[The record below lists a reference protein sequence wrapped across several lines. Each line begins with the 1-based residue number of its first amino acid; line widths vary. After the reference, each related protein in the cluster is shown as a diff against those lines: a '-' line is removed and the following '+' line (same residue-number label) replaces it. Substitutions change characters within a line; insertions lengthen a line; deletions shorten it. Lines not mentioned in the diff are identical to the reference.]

1 MTPRTKDAF
10 CGVLASRNPAML
22 RKKVFPSVV
31 GFRIQHEEELAGE
44 AVVEDG
50 VGVEADADVEADAGV
65 EDGVGVETDVGVEAD
80 AGVVANADVA
90 DVGVEADVVPV
101 EAAVEG
107 ADGVEGKDGVGVEA
121 DADVE
126 ANAEVEDGVGVETDV
141 GVDADVEVNADVS
154 EDAGTQVISEV
165 TGPTSVGEPYP
176 PETLFILGPPLF
188 DANGEYIG
196 DPTDGADTNTQP
208 VEAPYSRDVMMSSDW
223 EKCEGYN
230 PTPKAGVEG
239 VLDVRLRKHY
249 TSAIT
254 SVDFQYYKSNPP
266 LFTDWNSCLID
277 CINSGIGEQLLSR
290 QILQVFGFAPTLIEV
305 QDKLQPDYY
314 FSRVLHSDGKNP
326 TFQELC
332 QDSKCMFLIQ
342 YMYLANGKWNYHYVM
357 LDTCARVVLCNT
369 LGVVPLHLGNA
380 PGRRTPNLIRET
392 MTSLKKVSKLLR
404 FEKVLKVHCLL
415 KKDVGKEKEHSD
427 HAAAQIG
434 HAAAAQIGHAAAAQ
448 IGHAAAAQIGHA
460 AAALSEQAAAV
471 LSEQAAAVLSEQA
484 AAALSEQAA
493 AVLSEQAPEQAAA
506 PAAWML
512 KIPKEKARKKAQKR
526 KKVMEPQT
534 DVTI

>member
-1 MTPRTKDAF
+1 
-10 CGVLASRNPAML
+10 ML

-44 AVVEDG
+44 TVVKTD

-404 FEKVLKVHCLL
+404 FEKVLKVRCLL
-415 KKDVGKEKEHSD
+415 KKVVGKEKEHSD

-448 IGHAAAAQIGHA
+448 IGHAAAA
-460 AAALSEQAAAV
+460 LPEQAAAV
-471 LSEQAAAVLSEQA
+471 LPEQAAAVLPEQAAAVLPEQA
-484 AAALSEQAA
+484 AAAL
-493 AVLSEQAPEQAAA
+493 PEQAAA
-506 PAAWML
+506 AAAWML
-512 KIPKEKARKKAQKR
+512 RIPKEKARKKAQKR